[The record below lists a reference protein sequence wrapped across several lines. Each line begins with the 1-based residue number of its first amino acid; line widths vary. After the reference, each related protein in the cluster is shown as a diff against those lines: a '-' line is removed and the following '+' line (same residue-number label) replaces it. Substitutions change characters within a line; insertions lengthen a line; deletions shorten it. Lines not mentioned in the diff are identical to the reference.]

1 MCVIFG
7 KTKRN
12 RIKEKFRVCEASR
25 ANKCLQAAIYPQDKV
40 FTKVE
45 DLEEKSRVF
54 DVDLCYHK
62 TCFEGSL
69 SYLYVLVIP

>member
-25 ANKCLQAAIYPQDKV
+25 ANKCLQAAIYLQDKV

-45 DLEEKSRVF
+45 D
-54 DVDLCYHK
+54 
-62 TCFEGSL
+62 
-69 SYLYVLVIP
+69 